1 MQVIFSHNYLDFDAL
16 ASLYA
21 GKKLFPQAV
30 AIPSRSMERKVYEFY
45 SLYKDFLKF
54 QEKPPEKVEKVIL
67 VDNHWLNRL
76 EKDFQKLLEGKERP
90 YIEIYDHH
98 KSGDIK
104 GDKEYIE
111 EVGATTTLLVELIIK
126 NNIPI
131 DPIEATIFALGI
143 YQDTG
148 GFTFSTTTP
157 RDLKVCAYLLE
168 RGANLN
174 IINYYNRERLTDDQ
188 RNLLNDMLQN
198 TKEEDISGY
207 KILWVSLEREK
218 YIEGLS
224 ILAHVLLDEKNADA
238 LFILLKIKEKVYLMG
253 RSRTVKIN
261 LLELL
266 KEFNPG
272 GHPTAST
279 VVLTNQDLKEI
290 ENYLRGKL
298 KKLLPYNLLAKN
310 IMSYPVETIPQD
322 ATISEAHKIMIRYG
336 YGGLCVLDK
345 DRLVGIISR
354 RDVEKA
360 INMKL
365 SKRKVKSFM
374 SKPVITVD
382 PETPLSFIE
391 QLFVEKDI
399 GRVPVV
405 KNGKILGIITRQDI
419 LKFHFMRNHLPLP
432 LGNIAILSEDLLKDS
447 FWWEILQNIRNI
459 SSQLNVSIYAVGGF
473 VRDLL
478 LQYPNMDLDIV
489 VEGDIKPF
497 LDSLL
502 GKLKGKI
509 RVHEQFG
516 TAEIILENGSKID
529 IASARQEYYEAPGA
543 LPQVE
548 KSSFWLDLKRRDFTI
563 NTLALSLNPDRWLEI
578 IDLYGGLEDLSRKEL
593 RILHNL
599 SFIEDPSRIL
609 RGIRLE
615 KRLNFNFEEK
625 SFKLLKDAIE
635 QGFLKKLSKERIKEE
650 ILLILKEPES
660 EKVWKRLEELE
671 ALPYILPIRKLPSN
685 FEEIN
690 KELRKEEKLDQIS
703 LQILNLLRE
712 MEKEKAI
719 NWLKEYH
726 FSYKIIFLVNNYFEY
741 IDKKLD
747 KKNLEKII
755 ELPLELILFMA
766 LTAQDEK
773 KSQILLKIKE
783 LKEKKLPHL
792 MGRDLINLGVK
803 EGKIIGELLKNLF
816 IGYLE
821 GKIKNREE
829 EIKFVQELIRNKN
842 L

>member
-21 GKKLFPQAV
+21 AKKLFPQAWAV
-30 AIPSRSMERKVYEFY
+30 PSRSMERKVYEFF

-54 QEKPPEKVEKVIL
+54 QEKPPEKVEKIIL

-76 EKDFQKLLEGKERP
+76 EKDFQKLLEQEERP

-111 EVGATTTLLVELIIK
+111 EVGATTTILVELIIK

-131 DPIEATIFALGI
+131 DPIEATIFSLGI

-157 RDLKVCAYLLE
+157 RDLKICAYLLE

-174 IINYYNRERLTDDQ
+174 IINYYNRERLTDEQ
-188 RNLLNDMLQN
+188 RNLLNDLIQN
-198 TKEEDISGY
+198 SKEEDISGY
-207 KILWVSLEREK
+207 KILWVPLEKDK

-224 ILAHVLLDEKNADA
+224 ILAHILLDEKNADA
-238 LFILLKIKEKVYLMG
+238 LFILLKIKDKIYLMG
-253 RSRTVKIN
+253 RTRTIRIN

-279 VVLTNQDLKEI
+279 VVLNNFHLKEI
-290 ENYLRGKL
+290 ENYLRGRIKR
-298 KKLLPYNLLAKN
+298 LLPYNLLAKN
-310 IMSYPVETIPQD
+310 IMSYPVETISPD
-322 ATISEAHKIMIRYG
+322 TTVSEAHKIMTRYG
-336 YGGLCVLDK
+336 YGGLCVLEK

-382 PETPLSFIE
+382 PDTPLSFVE
-391 QLFVEKDI
+391 QLLVEKDI

-405 KNGKILGIITRQDI
+405 KDGKILGIITRQDI
-419 LKFHFMRNHLPLP
+419 LKFHFMKNHLPLP
-432 LGNIAILSEDLLKDS
+432 LGNVAILSEDLLRDS
-447 FWWEILQNIRNI
+447 FWWEILQNIKNI
-459 SSQLNVSIYAVGGF
+459 SSQLNISIYAVGGF

-489 VEGDIKPF
+489 VDGDFKPF
-497 LDSLL
+497 LDSLI

-509 RVHEQFG
+509 RVHEEFG

-529 IASARQEYYEAPGA
+529 IASARQEYYPAPGA

-548 KSSFWLDLKRRDFTI
+548 KSSFWIDLKRRDFTI

-593 RILHNL
+593 RVLHNL

-615 KRLNFNFEEK
+615 KRLDFTFEEK
-625 SFKLLKDAIE
+625 TFELLKDAID

-650 ILLILKEPES
+650 ILLILKEPEP
-660 EKVWKRLEELE
+660 EKIWKRLEELE
-671 ALPYILPIRKLPSN
+671 ALSYLIPIRNLPSN
-685 FEEIN
+685 FEKLNRDI
-690 KELRKEEKLDQIS
+690 RKEKNLDQIT

-712 MEKEKAI
+712 VEKDKVI
-719 NWLKEYH
+719 NWLKDYH
-726 FSYKIIFLVNNYFEY
+726 FSHKIIFLINNYFDYTE
-741 IDKKLD
+741 KELD
-747 KKNLEKII
+747 RKTLEKII
-755 ELPLELILFMA
+755 EFPLELIFFLSLSA
-766 LTAQDEK
+766 KDNE
-773 KSQILLKIKE
+773 KSQVLLRIKE
-783 LKEKKLPHL
+783 LKEKNLPYL
-792 MGRDLINLGVK
+792 KGKDIINFGIK
-803 EGKIIGELLKNLF
+803 EGKKIGELLKNLF
-816 IGYLE
+816 IGHLE
-821 GKIKNREE
+821 GKLKNKED
-829 EIKFVQELIRNKN
+829 EINFVKEISK
-842 L
+842 

>member
-21 GKKLFPQAV
+21 AKKLFPQAWAV
-30 AIPSRSMERKVYEFY
+30 PSRSMERKVYEFY

-54 QEKPPEKVEKVIL
+54 QEKPPGKVEKIIL

-76 EKDFQKLLEGKERP
+76 ERDFQKLLEQEEKP

-111 EVGATTTLLVELIIK
+111 DVGATTTLLVELIIK

-148 GFTFSTTTP
+148 GFTFSTTTS
-157 RDLKVCAYLLE
+157 RDLRICAYLLE

-174 IINYYNRERLTDDQ
+174 IINYYNRERLTDEQ
-188 RNLLNDMLQN
+188 RNLLNDLIQN
-198 TKEEDISGY
+198 AKEEDISGY
-207 KILWVSLEREK
+207 KILWVPLERDR

-224 ILAHVLLDEKNADA
+224 ILAHILLDEKNADA
-238 LFILLKIKEKVYLMG
+238 LFILLKIKEKIYLMG
-253 RSRTVKIN
+253 RSRTIKIN
-261 LLELL
+261 LLEIL

-279 VVLTNQDLKEI
+279 VVLTNQELKEI

-298 KKLLPYNLLAKN
+298 RKLLPYNLLAKN
-310 IMSYPVETIPQD
+310 IMSYPVETITPD
-322 ATISEAHKIMIRYG
+322 TTISEAHKIMTRYG
-336 YGGLCVLDK
+336 YGGLCVLEKDK
-345 DRLVGIISR
+345 LVGIISR

-360 INMKL
+360 LNMKL

-382 PETPLSFIE
+382 PDTPLSFVE
-391 QLFVEKDI
+391 QLFVERDI
-399 GRVPVV
+399 GRVPIV
-405 KNGKILGIITRQDI
+405 KDGKVLGIITRQDI
-419 LKFHFMRNHLPLP
+419 LKFHFMKNHLPLP
-432 LGNIAILSEDLLKDS
+432 MGNIAILPEDLLRNS
-447 FWWEILQNIRNI
+447 FWWEILQNIKNI
-459 SSQLNVSIYAVGGF
+459 SSQLNISIYAVGGF

-529 IASARQEYYEAPGA
+529 IASTRQEYYPAPGA

-548 KSSFWLDLKRRDFTI
+548 KSSFWVDLKRRDFTI

-578 IDLYGGLEDLSRKEL
+578 IDFYGGLEDLSRKEL

-615 KRLNFNFEEK
+615 KRLDFTFEEK
-625 SFKLLKDAIE
+625 TFELLKDAIN
-635 QGFLKKLSKERIKEE
+635 QGFLKKLSRERIKEE
-650 ILLILKEPES
+650 ILLILKEPEP
-660 EKVWKRLEELE
+660 EKVWRRLEELE
-671 ALPYILPIRKLPSN
+671 ALSYLLPIKSLPLN

-690 KELRKEEKLDQIS
+690 KEIRKEKKLDQIS

-712 MEKEKAI
+712 VEKEKAI
-719 NWLKEYH
+719 NWLKEHH
-726 FSYKIIFLVNNYFEY
+726 FSHKIIFLINNYFDY
-741 IDKKLD
+741 FKKDFDKKTL
-747 KKNLEKII
+747 NKII
-755 ELPLELILFMA
+755 DFPIELIFFLS
-766 LTAQDEK
+766 LTVQNSE

-783 LKEKKLPHL
+783 LKEKNLPVL
-792 MGRDLINLGVK
+792 KGKDIINLGIR
-803 EGKIIGELLKNLF
+803 EGKIVGEILKNLF
-816 IGYLE
+816 LGYLE
-821 GKIKNREE
+821 GKIKNKED
-829 EIKFVQELIRNKN
+829 EINFVMEIIRK
-842 L
+842 

>member
-21 GKKLFPQAV
+21 AKKLFPQAWAV
-30 AIPSRSMERKVYEFY
+30 PSRSMERKVYEFY

-54 QEKPPEKVEKVIL
+54 QEKPPEKVEKIIL

-76 EKDFQKLLEGKERP
+76 ERDFQKLLEQEEKP

-111 EVGATTTLLVELIIK
+111 DVGATTTLLVELIIK

-148 GFTFSTTTP
+148 GFTFSTTTS
-157 RDLKVCAYLLE
+157 RDLRICAYLLE

-174 IINYYNRERLTDDQ
+174 IINYYNRERLTDEQ
-188 RNLLNDMLQN
+188 RNLLNDLIQN
-198 TKEEDISGY
+198 AKEEDISGY
-207 KILWVSLEREK
+207 KILWVPLERDR

-224 ILAHVLLDEKNADA
+224 ILAHILLDEKNADA
-238 LFILLKIKEKVYLMG
+238 LFILLKIKEKIYLMG
-253 RSRTVKIN
+253 RSRTIKIN
-261 LLELL
+261 LLEIL

-279 VVLTNQDLKEI
+279 VVLTNQELKEI

-298 KKLLPYNLLAKN
+298 RKLLPYNLLAKN
-310 IMSYPVETIPQD
+310 IMSYPVETITPD
-322 ATISEAHKIMIRYG
+322 TTISEAHKIMTRYG
-336 YGGLCVLDK
+336 YGGLCVLEKDK
-345 DRLVGIISR
+345 LVGIISR

-360 INMKL
+360 LNMKL

-382 PETPLSFIE
+382 PDTPLSFVE
-391 QLFVEKDI
+391 QLFVERDI
-399 GRVPVV
+399 GRVPIV
-405 KNGKILGIITRQDI
+405 KDGKVLGIITRQDI
-419 LKFHFMRNHLPLP
+419 LKFHFMKNHLPLP
-432 LGNIAILSEDLLKDS
+432 MGNIAILPEDLLRNS
-447 FWWEILQNIRNI
+447 FWWEILQNIKNI
-459 SSQLNVSIYAVGGF
+459 SSQLNISIYAVGGF

-529 IASARQEYYEAPGA
+529 IASTRQEYYPAPGA

-548 KSSFWLDLKRRDFTI
+548 KSSFWVDLKRRDFTI

-578 IDLYGGLEDLSRKEL
+578 IDFYGGLEDLSRKEL

-615 KRLNFNFEEK
+615 KRLDFTFEEK
-625 SFKLLKDAIE
+625 TFELLKDAIN
-635 QGFLKKLSKERIKEE
+635 QGFLKKLSRERIKEE
-650 ILLILKEPES
+650 ILLILKEPEP
-660 EKVWKRLEELE
+660 EKVWRRLEELE
-671 ALPYILPIRKLPSN
+671 ALSYLLPIKSLPLN

-690 KELRKEEKLDQIS
+690 KEIRKEKKLDQIS

-712 MEKEKAI
+712 VEKEKAI
-719 NWLKEYH
+719 NWLKEHH
-726 FSYKIIFLVNNYFEY
+726 FSHKIIFLINNYFDY
-741 IDKKLD
+741 FKKDFDKKTL
-747 KKNLEKII
+747 NKII
-755 ELPLELILFMA
+755 DFPIELIFFLS
-766 LTAQDEK
+766 LTVKNIE

-783 LKEKKLPHL
+783 LKEKNLPVL
-792 MGRDLINLGVK
+792 KGKDIINLGIK
-803 EGKIIGELLKNLF
+803 EGKIVGEILKNLF
-816 IGYLE
+816 LGYLE
-821 GKIKNREE
+821 GKIKNKED
-829 EIKFVQELIRNKN
+829 EINFVMEIIRK
-842 L
+842 

>member
-21 GKKLFPQAV
+21 AKKLFPQAWAV
-30 AIPSRSMERKVYEFY
+30 PSRSMERKVYEFY

-54 QEKPPEKVEKVIL
+54 QEKPPEKVEKIIL

-76 EKDFQKLLEGKERP
+76 ERDFQKLLEQEEKP

-111 EVGATTTLLVELIIK
+111 DVGATTTLLVELIIK

-148 GFTFSTTTP
+148 GFTFSTTTS
-157 RDLKVCAYLLE
+157 RDLRICAYLLE

-174 IINYYNRERLTDDQ
+174 IINYYNRERLTDEQ
-188 RNLLNDMLQN
+188 RNLLNDLIQN
-198 TKEEDISGY
+198 AKEEDISGY
-207 KILWVSLEREK
+207 KILWVPLERDR

-224 ILAHVLLDEKNADA
+224 ILAHILLDEKNADA
-238 LFILLKIKEKVYLMG
+238 LFILLKIKEKIYLMG
-253 RSRTVKIN
+253 RSRTIKIN
-261 LLELL
+261 LLEIL

-279 VVLTNQDLKEI
+279 VVLTNQELKEI

-298 KKLLPYNLLAKN
+298 RKLLPYNLLAKN
-310 IMSYPVETIPQD
+310 IMSYPVETITPD
-322 ATISEAHKIMIRYG
+322 TTISEAHKIMTRYG
-336 YGGLCVLDK
+336 YGGLCVLEKDK
-345 DRLVGIISR
+345 LVGIISR

-360 INMKL
+360 LNMKL

-382 PETPLSFIE
+382 PDTPLSFVE
-391 QLFVEKDI
+391 QLFVERDI
-399 GRVPVV
+399 GRVPIV
-405 KNGKILGIITRQDI
+405 KDGKVLGIITRQDI
-419 LKFHFMRNHLPLP
+419 LKFHFMKNHLPLP
-432 LGNIAILSEDLLKDS
+432 MGNIAILPEDLLRNS
-447 FWWEILQNIRNI
+447 FWWEILQNIKNI
-459 SSQLNVSIYAVGGF
+459 SSQLNISIYAVGGF

-529 IASARQEYYEAPGA
+529 IASTRQEYYPAPGA

-548 KSSFWLDLKRRDFTI
+548 KSSFWVDLKRRDFTI

-578 IDLYGGLEDLSRKEL
+578 IDFYGGLEDLSRKEL

-615 KRLNFNFEEK
+615 KRLDFTFEEK
-625 SFKLLKDAIE
+625 TFELLKDAIN
-635 QGFLKKLSKERIKEE
+635 QGFLKKLSRERIKEE
-650 ILLILKEPES
+650 ILLILKEPEP
-660 EKVWKRLEELE
+660 EKVWRRLEELE
-671 ALPYILPIRKLPSN
+671 ALSYLLPIKSLPLN

-690 KELRKEEKLDQIS
+690 KEIRKEKKLDQIS

-712 MEKEKAI
+712 VEKEKAI
-719 NWLKEYH
+719 NWLKEHH
-726 FSYKIIFLVNNYFEY
+726 FSHKIIFLINNYFDY
-741 IDKKLD
+741 FKKDFDKKTL
-747 KKNLEKII
+747 NKII
-755 ELPLELILFMA
+755 DFPIELIFFLS
-766 LTAQDEK
+766 LTVQNSE

-783 LKEKKLPHL
+783 LKEKNLPVL
-792 MGRDLINLGVK
+792 KGKDIINLGIR
-803 EGKIIGELLKNLF
+803 EGKIVGEILKNLF
-816 IGYLE
+816 LGYLE
-821 GKIKNREE
+821 GKIKNKED
-829 EIKFVQELIRNKN
+829 EINFVMEIIRK
-842 L
+842 

>member
-21 GKKLFPQAV
+21 AKKLFPQAWAV
-30 AIPSRSMERKVYEFY
+30 PSRSMERKVYEFY

-54 QEKPPEKVEKVIL
+54 QEKPPEKVEKIIL

-76 EKDFQKLLEGKERP
+76 ERDFQKLLEQEEKP

-111 EVGATTTLLVELIIK
+111 DVGATTTLLVELIIK

-148 GFTFSTTTP
+148 GFTFSTTTS
-157 RDLKVCAYLLE
+157 RDLRICAYLLE

-174 IINYYNRERLTDDQ
+174 IINYYNRERLTDEQ
-188 RNLLNDMLQN
+188 RNLLNDLIQN
-198 TKEEDISGY
+198 AKEEDISGY
-207 KILWVSLEREK
+207 KILWVPLERDR

-224 ILAHVLLDEKNADA
+224 ILAHILLDEKNADA
-238 LFILLKIKEKVYLMG
+238 LFILLKIKEKIYLMG
-253 RSRTVKIN
+253 RSRTIKIN
-261 LLELL
+261 LLEIL

-279 VVLTNQDLKEI
+279 VVLTNQELKEI

-298 KKLLPYNLLAKN
+298 RKLLPYNLLAKN
-310 IMSYPVETIPQD
+310 IMSYPVETITPD
-322 ATISEAHKIMIRYG
+322 TTISEAHKIMTRYG
-336 YGGLCVLDK
+336 YGGLCVLEKDK
-345 DRLVGIISR
+345 LVGIISR

-360 INMKL
+360 LNMKL

-382 PETPLSFIE
+382 PDTPLSFVE
-391 QLFVEKDI
+391 QLFVERDI
-399 GRVPVV
+399 GRVPIV
-405 KNGKILGIITRQDI
+405 KDGKVLGIITRQDI
-419 LKFHFMRNHLPLP
+419 LKFHFMKNHLPLP
-432 LGNIAILSEDLLKDS
+432 MGNIAILPEDLLRNS
-447 FWWEILQNIRNI
+447 FWWEILQNIKNI
-459 SSQLNVSIYAVGGF
+459 SSQLNISIYAVGGF

-529 IASARQEYYEAPGA
+529 IASTRQEYYPAPGA

-548 KSSFWLDLKRRDFTI
+548 KSSFWVDLKRRDFTI

-578 IDLYGGLEDLSRKEL
+578 IDFYGGLEDLSRKEL

-615 KRLNFNFEEK
+615 KRLDFTFEEK
-625 SFKLLKDAIE
+625 TFELLKDAIN
-635 QGFLKKLSKERIKEE
+635 QGFLKKLSRERIKEE
-650 ILLILKEPES
+650 ILLILKEPEP
-660 EKVWKRLEELE
+660 EKVWRRLEELE
-671 ALPYILPIRKLPSN
+671 ALSYLLPIKSLPLN

-690 KELRKEEKLDQIS
+690 KEIRKEKKLDQIS

-712 MEKEKAI
+712 VEKEKAI
-719 NWLKEYH
+719 NWLKEHH
-726 FSYKIIFLVNNYFEY
+726 FSHKIIFLINNYFDY
-741 IDKKLD
+741 FKKDFDKKTL
-747 KKNLEKII
+747 NKII
-755 ELPLELILFMA
+755 DFPIELIFFLS
-766 LTAQDEK
+766 LTVKNIE

-783 LKEKKLPHL
+783 LKEKNLPVL
-792 MGRDLINLGVK
+792 KGKDIINLGIR
-803 EGKIIGELLKNLF
+803 EGKIVGEILKNLF
-816 IGYLE
+816 LGYLE
-821 GKIKNREE
+821 GKIKNKED
-829 EIKFVQELIRNKN
+829 EINFVMEIIRK
-842 L
+842 

>member
-21 GKKLFPQAV
+21 AKKLFPQAWAV
-30 AIPSRSMERKVYEFY
+30 PSRSMERKVYEFY

-76 EKDFQKLLEGKERP
+76 EKEFQKLLLQDEKP

-131 DPIEATIFALGI
+131 DPIEATIFSLGI

-157 RDLKVCAYLLE
+157 RDLKICAYLLE

-174 IINYYNRERLTDDQ
+174 IINYYNRERLTDEQ
-188 RNLLNDMLQN
+188 RALLNDLIQN
-198 TKEEDISGY
+198 AKEEDISGY
-207 KILWVSLEREK
+207 KILLVSLEKDK

-224 ILAHVLLDEKNADA
+224 ILAHALLDEKNADA
-238 LFILLKIKEKVYLMG
+238 LFILLKIKEKIYLMG
-253 RSRTVKIN
+253 RSRTIRIN

-279 VVLTNQDLKEI
+279 IVLTNKELAEI
-290 ENYLRGKL
+290 ENYLRVKL
-298 KKLLPYNLLAKN
+298 KKFLPYNFLAKN
-310 IMSYPVETIPQD
+310 IMSYPVETITPE
-322 ATISEAHKIMIRYG
+322 TTVSEAHKIMTRYG
-336 YGGLCVLDK
+336 YGGLCVLENGK
-345 DRLVGIISR
+345 LVGIISR
-354 RDVEKA
+354 RDIEKA

-382 PETPLSFIE
+382 PDTPLSFVE
-391 QLFVEKDI
+391 QLLIEKDI

-405 KNGKILGIITRQDI
+405 KDDKVLGIITRQDI
-419 LKFHFMRNHLPLP
+419 LKFHFMKNHLPLP
-432 LGNIAILSEDLLKDS
+432 LGSTAILSENLLRNS
-447 FWWEILQNIRNI
+447 FWWEILQNIKNI
-459 SSQLNVSIYAVGGF
+459 SSQLNVSVYAVGGF

-478 LQYPNMDLDIV
+478 LQYPSMDLDIV
-489 VEGDIKPF
+489 IEGDVKPF
-497 LDSLL
+497 LNSLL

-509 RVHEQFG
+509 RVYEQFG
-516 TAEIILENGSKID
+516 TAEIILENGNKID
-529 IASARQEYYEAPGA
+529 IASARQEYYPAPGA
-543 LPQVE
+543 LPHVE

-563 NTLALSLNPDRWLEI
+563 NTLALSLNHDRWLEI
-578 IDLYGGLEDLSRKEL
+578 IDLFGGLEDLSRKEL
-593 RILHNL
+593 RVLHNL

-615 KRLNFNFEEK
+615 KRLGFTFEEK
-625 SFKLLKDAIE
+625 TFELLKNAID

-650 ILLILKEPES
+650 ILLILKEPEP
-660 EKVWKRLEELE
+660 EKIWKRLEELE
-671 ALPYILPIRKLPSN
+671 ALPFLLPRKNLPSN

-690 KELRKEEKLDQIS
+690 MEIRKEKKLDQIN

-712 MEKEKAI
+712 IERDKAI
-719 NWLKEYH
+719 AWLKDYH
-726 FSYKIIFLVNNYFEY
+726 FSHKVIFLINNYFEF
-741 IDKKLD
+741 IDKELDRKTLD
-747 KKNLEKII
+747 KIIDLPI
-755 ELPLELILFMA
+755 ELIFFLS
-766 LTAQDEK
+766 LTFQNKE
-773 KSQILLKIKE
+773 KSQLFLKIKE
-783 LKEKKLPHL
+783 LKEKKVPYLK
-792 MGRDLINLGVK
+792 GKDLINLGVK
-803 EGKIIGELLKNLF
+803 EGKIVGEILKNLF

-821 GKIKNREE
+821 GKLKNRED
-829 EIKFVQELIRNKN
+829 EISYVREIFKSLQ
-842 L
+842 